1 MLNVSLTVQKTKQF
15 CNCAK
20 QHWKMVQA
28 LEELAQQPL
37 YCLPPIPPRC
47 LQQQV
52 METNI
57 RTCFYSFKAFPLKS
71 WELSVPNP
79 FPKDTEFASFCLLP
93 EREETCHHCSACA
106 PSQPL
111 LLSCRRG
118 FAPHCTEVAL
128 LCDAFAVDGATAPT
142 PNVFLLPPPPP
153 KDI

>member
-1 MLNVSLTVQKTKQF
+1 MCKATLENGASSRGACPATSL
-15 CNCAK
+15 
-20 QHWKMVQA
+20 
-28 LEELAQQPL
+28 
-37 YCLPPIPPRC
+37 LPPTHPSTLPAAASDGDQHKNMLLTLSKPS
-47 LQQQV
+47 LQ
-52 METNI
+52 
-57 RTCFYSFKAFPLKS
+57 KS
-71 WELSVPNP
+71 WKLSVPNP